1 MLQAIRDRAHGI
13 FSWVLLIIIGVPFA
27 LWGIQNYLDAGQER
41 PVAEIGKRKIYERDV
56 NRAYE
61 ESLQTMPG
69 LAQFDEK
76 EVKRQSLERLIREEL
91 ISTAAHDQGLY
102 VGDDGV
108 RDFLQALPYFQTDGA
123 FDKDK
128 YRQMLASQNLAPAQY
143 AEQVRGA
150 LAMEQY
156 QRGITDS
163 VLVLEEQV
171 QTLYRLRNQQRAID
185 YVVLPPR
192 KSEQALTDN
201 DISNYYDQHRAEFR
215 DPETV
220 SIDYLVLTL
229 DELARA
235 VDPSEA
241 DLRALYEE
249 QKNVFTTEE
258 RRRVSHILVAA
269 EEGNAEA
276 DQKALAKIKTIQE
289 RLRKGDAFAKLAQEL
304 SEDSASASKGGDLGV
319 LAKGTIDPAL
329 EAAATALG
337 KEQVSEPVR
346 TPFGYHLI
354 QVTGLEPGTT
364 KSFEQV
370 RAELVKM
377 FQRNA
382 ADSRFYELGQKLT
395 ELSFEHPDTLEPAAK
410 AVGKTVQNSAPF
422 TRAAG
427 EGIAAQAAV
436 RDAAFS
442 DDVLNG
448 KNSDLIELSP
458 EEVAVIRVRDHRP
471 AADRSLEAV
480 RAEVVDRMRRER
492 SLELTRQSAM
502 DVVKALDGGASLADQ
517 ARSAHVTVQSPAAF
531 RRDTDA
537 VPMPLVSA
545 VFSAAKPSEGGR
557 VSGVVAL
564 GDGSQAVYQLKS
576 IIDPKPAPGD
586 QEIERLKGY
595 LVANLGQ
602 RQFAAWLD
610 SLRRGAD
617 VEIMRQEQQ

>member
-395 ELSFEHPDTLEPAAK
+395 ELSFEHPD
-410 AVGKTVQNSAPF
+410 
-422 TRAAG
+422 
-427 EGIAAQAAV
+427 
-436 RDAAFS
+436 
-442 DDVLNG
+442 NG
-448 KNSDLIELSP
+448 
-458 EEVAVIRVRDHRP
+458 DHRP